1 MFPRATGVGLPC
13 PTPFRTGC
21 QHPCPPPLRV
31 VQWPRS
37 ARMDDLHRDPAGR
50 PCPGPDRVG
59 LLAVR
64 QGTWRAACSAA
75 AVLLAAVAV
84 IVACL
89 VLAGVGVYLMPPVL
103 AGLRALANAARRRI
117 GVAEI
122 PQPAGPAS
130 GWSAGLAACRR
141 AFRAPATRRDLIWA
155 AGDWPVGV
163 TLGLLPALLL
173 AGGLWGLSAPLTWRW
188 ATEAW
193 DGSWFL
199 FVPLISDVTAALA
212 AVVGVALLAAGLI
225 FAPWLGRLSDAW
237 AARLLGPST
246 VTRLTERVEHL
257 ATTRADTLDA
267 QQSEIRRIERDLH
280 DGAQARLMAMGMT
293 LKMMER
299 HWNATP
305 RRPAR
310 CSARPRR
317 TPARPCRSSAIWCTA
332 STPRSSPTG
341 AWSTRSGRS
350 PWNAGSRPSRVHTDR
365 QTRTTDRV
373 GSLLHRRRTAHKRG
387 QARRRHGRSGH
398 PRHHARRHPGD
409 GRRQRARR
417 SGPVP
422 RHRHR
427 RRSPPSCRLRRHPHR
442 RQPTGGPT
450 RIDIFLPMAAS

>member
-1 MFPRATGVGLPC
+1 MTPREDRAP
-13 PTPFRTGC
+13 
-21 QHPCPPPLRV
+21 
-31 VQWPRS
+31 
-37 ARMDDLHRDPAGR
+37 ARIAS
-50 PCPGPDRVG
+50 G

-89 VLAGVGVYLMPPVL
+89 VLVGVGVYLMPPVL

-130 GWSAGLAACRR
+130 GWSAGLTACRR

-299 HWNATP
+299 SLERDPEAARTLLGQAQEDSRKAMQELRDLVHGIHPPILADRGLVDAVRALALECQVPTQVESTLTGRLEPPIESALYFTVAELLTNVVKHAAAT
-305 RRPAR
+305 AVQVTL
-310 CSARPRR
+310 AT
-317 TPARPCRSSAIWCTA
+317 TPAGIRVTVAD
-332 STPRSSPTG
+332 
-341 AWSTRSGRS
+341 SGRGGADLS
-350 PWNAGSRPSRVHTDR
+350 RGTGIAGV
-365 QTRTTDRV
+365 
-373 GSLLHRRRTAHKRG
+373 RRRLA
-387 QARRRHGRSGH
+387 AF
-398 PRHHARRHPGD
+398 D
-409 GRRQRARR
+409 GTLTVD
-417 SGPVP
+417 S
-422 RHRHR
+422 
-427 RRSPPSCRLRRHPHR
+427 
-442 RQPTGGPT
+442 PTGGPT

>member
-1 MFPRATGVGLPC
+1 MTPREDRAP
-13 PTPFRTGC
+13 
-21 QHPCPPPLRV
+21 
-31 VQWPRS
+31 
-37 ARMDDLHRDPAGR
+37 ARIAS
-50 PCPGPDRVG
+50 G

-89 VLAGVGVYLMPPVL
+89 VLVGVGVYLMPPVL

-212 AVVGVALLAAGLI
+212 AVVGVALLAAGLV

-299 HWNATP
+299 SLERDPEAARTLLGQAQEDSRRAMQELRDLVHGIHPPILADRGLVDAVRALALECQVPTQVESTLTGRLEPPIESALYFTVAELLTNVVKHAAAT
-305 RRPAR
+305 AVQVTL
-310 CSARPRR
+310 AT
-317 TPARPCRSSAIWCTA
+317 TPAGIRVTVAD
-332 STPRSSPTG
+332 
-341 AWSTRSGRS
+341 SGRGGADLS
-350 PWNAGSRPSRVHTDR
+350 RGTGIAGV
-365 QTRTTDRV
+365 
-373 GSLLHRRRTAHKRG
+373 RRRLA
-387 QARRRHGRSGH
+387 AF
-398 PRHHARRHPGD
+398 D
-409 GRRQRARR
+409 GTLTVD
-417 SGPVP
+417 S
-422 RHRHR
+422 
-427 RRSPPSCRLRRHPHR
+427 
-442 RQPTGGPT
+442 PTGGPT